1 MHITLPYLHLA
12 NPTPHILS
20 KRHTQ
25 DITLKMLDIWFTLNG
40 PDFHLN
46 SSTTWLESSIF
57 TPYYRLNTLPSF
69 IHTMHH
75 SMALS
80 FHTSSII
87 PSHFTQTLPFS
98 QLHTSLHPSS
108 QRGELYSQHTRY
120 TIYCMALW
128 IFSMFFPTGLDA
140 SLNTHTHTM
149 FHCHLSM
156 NTPSL
161 ITECL
166 FQDRQ
171 HWPTPGYHSII
182 KDTQDYL
189 P

>member
-12 NPTPHILS
+12 YPTPHILS

-25 DITLKMLDIWFTLNG
+25 DITLKMQDISFTLNG
-40 PDFHLN
+40 PDVHLN
-46 SSTTWLESSIF
+46 SSTTLLDSSIF
-57 TPYYRLNTLPSF
+57 TLYYRLNTLPSF

-120 TIYCMALW
+120 TIYCMALF

-140 SLNTHTHTM
+140 SLNTHTHTPCSIAISPWI
-149 FHCHLSM
+149 HH
-156 NTPSL
+156 PSSL
-161 ITECL
+161 NASFKTDSIDL
-166 FQDRQ
+166 LQDTI
-171 HWPTPGYHSII
+171 P
-182 KDTQDYL
+182 
-189 P
+189 